1 MKNKKL
7 YVIAAVAIVIA
18 ILIAIGK
25 GKETGIVVNLSKP
38 SVTTIT
44 ESIPCNGKIQPVT
57 EVKISPDVSGEIVQL
72 EVESGDTIRK
82 GDLLLRIKPDIY
94 ISNKERAEASLN
106 SSKAQYLQQKA
117 NLAQAELDHKR
128 NTVLYNQKAISQSE
142 YEKSLTQLEIAKEQ
156 LQSYEYSVKGA
167 EAALNEAIENLGKTS
182 IYAPMNGVVSR
193 LDVELGERVVGTSQM
208 AGTEMLRIADLN
220 DMEVI
225 VDVNE
230 NDIIRINKY
239 DNAIVEIDA
248 YPNRKFQGVVTKV
261 ASSSKSSATASIDQ
275 VTNFEVNVS
284 INRDSYKDLF
294 DINPIPIRP
303 GMSASVTIITNVKDS
318 ILTVPIMAITTR
330 GNLIDSL
337 DKNISI
343 PQQVFVYNTTT
354 NTVNVRLVETGI
366 QDMANIEV
374 IKGLDKDE
382 QIVVGPYSAISKE
395 LLNNSTVLVK

>member
-142 YEKSLTQLEIAKEQ
+142 YEKSLTQLEI
-156 LQSYEYSVKGA
+156 
-167 EAALNEAIENLGKTS
+167 
-182 IYAPMNGVVSR
+182 VVS
-193 LDVELGERVVGTSQM
+193 VVGTTPAKPVPTRIESDLFTSLLGEWEVSYSLIQFNNVEVGIKGAKVTIA
-208 AGTEMLRIADLN
+208 AGTDDNSAEYYRSYNRLVIQGWPFNVWGDGTHEPMPYYSPADLKDASSYWAN
-220 DMEVI
+220 NPQLAERDCGPKI
-225 VDVNE
+225 FL
-230 NDIIRINKY
+230 
-239 DNAIVEIDA
+239 EIG
-248 YPNRKFQGVVTKV
+248 KGGVVTV
-261 ASSSKSSATASIDQ
+261 PSSKYEYFYNWSEDGEMNFFGADIQNGWTAPAT
-275 VTNFEVNVS
+275 F
-284 INRDSYKDLF
+284 
-294 DINPIPIRP
+294 P
-303 GMSASVTIITNVKDS
+303 VTISEDGNTITIGACHSGEEFGYGIYRPAVFRYGTEPWALATSDIVLKRVK
-318 ILTVPIMAITTR
+318 
-330 GNLIDSL
+330 
-337 DKNISI
+337 
-343 PQQVFVYNTTT
+343 
-354 NTVNVRLVETGI
+354 
-366 QDMANIEV
+366 
-374 IKGLDKDE
+374 
-382 QIVVGPYSAISKE
+382 
-395 LLNNSTVLVK
+395 